1 MTNNDVIDGVG
12 DTMVEIRS
20 ASTTPSCRG
29 RLRLS
34 QQVYIV
40 LLIATLLLIIL
51 STSIFGNIV
60 QPSSVSDN
68 HVHIRAI
75 DNLRKT
81 DAPSIGIDMEQPSI
95 HERDTIEY
103 KTYPGFI
110 GEVSVKCGGHEA
122 RTCDECPQGNG
133 ASWCHGQCEW
143 IDEKCVRSSQLE
155 HLHPDYF
162 RITARYAFQPVM
174 NNNHVFVNVIMV
186 RSPFR
191 NRDDEDV
198 YKFYRDEILFL
209 GISSFESFPLK
220 SPNPYSAKYESE
232 YYLNMFPGFLHM
244 MRDPNVYFPDS
255 TKTILMSQSDFMLDE
270 PQFFR
275 QEHANDAKIYDFVY
289 SGGVSRDQ
297 LFYFAQIIMHIITNS
312 ILFDQFQDQDV
323 ETDCVGWASYNK
335 NFSFV
340 REALEVMCSSEF
352 NVTGVLVANKN
363 KADTM
368 ACTIPAACDGKIVQT
383 TFLDQD
389 EFFDYLVKVCCHVF

>member
-1 MTNNDVIDGVG
+1 VH
-12 DTMVEIRS
+12 
-20 ASTTPSCRG
+20 
-29 RLRLS
+29 
-34 QQVYIV
+34 
-40 LLIATLLLIIL
+40 
-51 STSIFGNIV
+51 
-60 QPSSVSDN
+60 PSSVSED
-68 HVHIRAI
+68 HAHIRVI
-75 DNLRKT
+75 DDLRTT
-81 DAPSIGIDMEQPSI
+81 DAPSIGIDMELPPI
-95 HERDTIEY
+95 HERSTIEY
-103 KTYPGFI
+103 KSYPGFI
-110 GEVSVKCGGHEA
+110 GEASVKCGGHEA
-122 RTCDECPQGNG
+122 PTCDECPQGNG

-244 MRDPNVYFPDS
+244 MREPNEYFPAS

-275 QEHANDAKIYDFVY
+275 QEHADDEKIYDFVY
-289 SGGVSRDQ
+289 SGGVSRC
-297 LFYFAQIIMHIITNS
+297 QICFLRCPN
-312 ILFDQFQDQDV
+312 
-323 ETDCVGWASYNK
+323 
-335 NFSFV
+335 
-340 REALEVMCSSEF
+340 
-352 NVTGVLVANKN
+352 
-363 KADTM
+363 
-368 ACTIPAACDGKIVQT
+368 AC
-383 TFLDQD
+383 
-389 EFFDYLVKVCCHVF
+389 HH